1 MLRKKSAIALLIFSL
16 VFLPTII
23 TSITAQ
29 EPEVNVYLLTDKA
42 YYKYGESGKLYV
54 TVRNEGPAII
64 AIRKIKVT
72 FPWFGW
78 YHGNWTGNETRT
90 EIEEDLL
97 DKNETSESIE
107 FEFTVPAEGRGGIT
121 NAARVSVEYQR
132 GERTDSVTEYIP
144 IEIEVPV
151 TQSEA
156 LAPILYLT
164 AGITVLFILA
174 LIALF
179 FMWLSLRKLALS
191 PTAVVATQ

>member
-1 MLRKKSAIALLIFSL
+1 MLRKKSVIALVIVSL
-16 VFLPTII
+16 VFLPTMI
-23 TSITAQ
+23 TFITAQ
-29 EPEVNVYLLTDKA
+29 KPTVNVYLSTDKA

-54 TVRNEGPAII
+54 TVRNEGPYFI
-64 AIRKIKVT
+64 AIRKIKIT

-78 YHGNWTGNETRT
+78 YHGNWTGNATRT
-90 EIEEDLL
+90 EIEENLL
-97 DKNETSESIE
+97 DKNQTSEPIE

-121 NAARVSVEYQR
+121 NAARVSVEYEW
-132 GERTDSVTEYIP
+132 GDETDSVTEYIP
-144 IEIEVPV
+144 ILIEWPI

-179 FMWLSLRKLALS
+179 FMWLSLRKLASS
-191 PTAVVATQ
+191 PPAVVATQ